1 MVKII
6 AIGDQHFK
14 TDNIPEIDIFI
25 DKIKSIIIAKEP
37 DFVVLLGDLLH
48 THEKLHTVPYNKAL
62 YFINMIRKHVL
73 TFVLVGNHDYQNN
86 QQFLTTNHWL
96 NAMKEWDNVVIVDK
110 FMKHQTTNDKFVFLP
125 YVQPSRFEEAL
136 NSGNEPWMDSS
147 IIFCH
152 QEFYGCS
159 MGGFLSVEGDKWDLT
174 FPQIISGHI
183 HQKQKLQENIYYTGS
198 SMEVAYGENDFNIIA
213 YIECENK
220 KLNVEEIDLHLR
232 KKKLIY
238 ATLEEI
244 ETMDIP
250 QTEDK
255 IKISISGEYEDF
267 KIFKKSKKYTEL
279 VESEIK
285 VVFKP
290 KRNEIKLK
298 NETFNQIRENASL
311 NDFNNILH
319 TIILEKKDPVL
330 SEIYE
335 FVVNNKKINSED
347 ILIL

>member
-14 TDNIPEIDIFI
+14 TDNIPEIDIFVEKIENIII
-25 DKIKSIIIAKEP
+25 DKKP

-62 YFINMIRKHVL
+62 NFINIIRKHSLV
-73 TFVLVGNHDYQNN
+73 FVLVGNHDYQNN
-86 QQFLTTNHWL
+86 SQFLTTNHWL
-96 NAMKEWDNVVIVDK
+96 NALKEWDNVLIVDK
-110 FMKHQTTNDKFVFLP
+110 FIKHKSSKDEFIFLP
-125 YVQPSRFEEAL
+125 YVQPNRFEEAL
-136 NSGNEPWMDSS
+136 NSGNESWTDAS

-174 FPQIISGHI
+174 FPQVISGHI

-198 SMEVAYGENDFNIIA
+198 SMEVAYGENDSNIVV
-213 YIECENK
+213 YIECDDK
-220 KLNVEEIDLHLR
+220 KFTIDEIDLHLQ
-232 KKKLIY
+232 KKKIIY
-238 ATLEEI
+238 KTMDEI
-244 ETMDIP
+244 ETFDIP

-255 IKISISGEYEDF
+255 LKISISGEYEDF

-279 VESEIK
+279 LENEIK

-298 NETFNQIRENASL
+298 NETFNQIRENESL
-311 NDFNNILH
+311 NDFQNILH

-330 SEIYE
+330 NEIYE
-335 FVVNNKKINSED
+335 FVVNNKKINSDD